1 MEIDAADVLQRYTD
15 FLSQNRTGVIR
26 DASFL
31 PYPKDVIKAVL
42 LGMIDR
48 LAPDDAQ
55 SRAAVMIA
63 YIRLCDY
70 PKNLSDD
77 ERSAADIMRQ
87 IFAGRTAQESN
98 AARGELT
105 LEVGKIYE
113 RLMQRQ
119 AAERDQLTNEMRR
132 HPGGG

>member
-15 FLSQNRTGVIR
+15 FLRQNRTGVIR

-42 LGMIDR
+42 LGALDR
-48 LAPDDAQ
+48 LAADDAQ
-55 SRAAVMIA
+55 SREAVMMA

-70 PKNLSDD
+70 PENLSDD
-77 ERSAADIMRQ
+77 EWSAADIMRQ
-87 IFAGRTAQESN
+87 IFAGRTAEESN
-98 AARGELT
+98 AARGQLT

-119 AAERDQLTNEMRR
+119 AAERDQLTNEMRG